1 MSFQD
6 FIAMMEDYPQTDAT
20 LTNTSLDED
29 ASIIYGTYEIYSKE
43 SGAFKPYNL
52 LEYPPIFLFF

>member
-20 LTNTSLDED
+20 LTNTSLDGD
-29 ASIIYGTYEIYSKE
+29 AFNCWLI
-43 SGAFKPYNL
+43 ACFPL
-52 LEYPPIFLFF
+52 AR

>member
-20 LTNTSLDED
+20 LTNTSLDDD
-29 ASIIYGTYEIYSKE
+29 ASIIYGIYE
-43 SGAFKPYNL
+43 PYM
-52 LEYPPIFLFF
+52 

>member
-1 MSFQD
+1 MSFQE

-29 ASIIYGTYEIYSKE
+29 ASIIYGTYEIYNKE
-43 SGAFKPYNL
+43 CGAFKP
-52 LEYPPIFLFF
+52 

>member
-6 FIAMMEDYPQTDAT
+6 FIAMMEDYPIPDAT

-29 ASIIYGTYEIYSKE
+29 NSLIYGDLRTLYV
-43 SGAFKPYNL
+43 
-52 LEYPPIFLFF
+52 EYPPIFLYF

>member
-6 FIAMMEDYPQTDAT
+6 FIAMMEDYTIPNAT

-29 ASIIYGTYEIYSKE
+29 TSIIYGDLQH
-43 SGAFKPYNL
+43 A
-52 LEYPPIFLFF
+52 LEYPPIFLYF

>member
-1 MSFQD
+1 MSFQE

-29 ASIIYGTYEIYSKE
+29 ASIIYGTYEI
-43 SGAFKPYNL
+43 F
-52 LEYPPIFLFF
+52 LEYLPSAFGILFF